1 MAIEKLTADLNII
14 QKLDDE
20 PNDVGGLTAQELKT
34 TFDKAG
40 NTIQQYI
47 NGTLIPALETAGVE
61 QAALLPE
68 KDAGMK
74 YIRLGA
80 TGDIEVSLD
89 GETWVAVAG
98 SGASMETVPA
108 HAAKHR
114 AGGTDPLTPDSIGAY
129 TKEET
134 ETKIEAAVK
143 AGIGDAMEASY

>member
-1 MAIEKLTADLNII
+1 MALPKITDTQLNENGVISAPDILT
-14 QKLDDE
+14 
-20 PNDVGGLTAQELKT
+20 GTTQENKAI
-34 TFDKAG
+34 FDRLVRKIVAVAF
-40 NTIQQYI
+40 NS
-47 NGTLIPALETAGVE
+47 LVDALEEAGVE
-61 QAALLPE
+61 HAALLPE

-108 HAAKHR
+108 HAAKHS

-134 ETKIEAAVK
+134 ETKIAAAVK